1 MVYNCFI
8 KCQVCSSITRIRLQ
22 VGWQEEHPVVVTCGK
37 CGTSLSGHVK
47 IDQGMPG
54 LEFDF
59 DNADIINEDDNADY
73 MVECS
78 GEFPTIKQCEADA
91 VESIMI
97 TPFIRTLSC
106 MKDENSYELF
116 RKTVFQLNA
125 TAVKWKDYKRI
136 LSLFQNK
143 SEYLV
148 QEIKKEFEGEYFQ
161 CRDESEILRAVHMIE
176 VHGFYSPLK
185 REILDDL
192 SFSSDILKLDSTQM
206 KRVIDFLNTHDGYHL
221 DEMQALIY
229 KLYGEFLDIYQALIP
244 ALLLQYCKDEAF
256 DFELE
261 GSTTS
266 TFDTVKQFYLDVYEA
281 LGNLL
286 IIPVALNN
294 IKYRADA
301 DKLSTVEK
309 NVVSLEDFIGLTK
322 AMRYHFCL
330 KDEIYTDFLGVI
342 VNPKLRNAIGHNDVE
357 YDTASQLIT
366 YIPNPK
372 DRIKKKTEYLLEF
385 ENEAV
390 HMFQGVLA
398 ISEYIYRLR
407 ELELMFDGKE
417 PIMARMPISKSKK
430 IGRNDP
436 CPCGSGKKYKYC
448 HGKN

>member
-59 DNADIINEDDNADY
+59 DNADIINKDDNADY